1 MTAIVDRE
9 GRLFGRVN
17 LVDAA
22 VGLALFIVVPLAYG
36 AFLLFRPPAPLIAA
50 VERVPLSNVEER
62 TAGGLL
68 LGGKLKVRG
77 TGLRPNMRAEI
88 GDRRAIAFVFEAP
101 TSADVIFGADVPA
114 GTHDLVLFDGVR
126 EIARAR
132 GTVTVAPG
140 PPRPTVR
147 VRVVGT
153 LVDLDEA
160 RARALQAGAVFP
172 DAGHPQAEIAALDQP
187 ETDLHVLAVA
197 GGTIETPVRSLWQRP
212 AAVVL
217 NCDPTPAG
225 CKLGESYLGGAAH
238 MVLGVPGAP
247 DLKLRIDEVLPY
259 DPPRPASIRVRF
271 IGTPELIGL
280 ARTGDR
286 DHGNPALTLRSASI
300 ASLSSPKQTQGD
312 VVTLAP
318 SQAGSVL
325 AWAVERVAVVDALL
339 RLTVDSGTEGFR
351 YRTRLVKVGGPFTF
365 ETGTYT
371 LQGTVLSLKV
381 DESESGGA
389 NGR

>member
-36 AFLLFRPPAPLIAA
+36 AFLLFRPPAPRIAS
-50 VERVPLSNVEER
+50 VERVPLSNIEER

-88 GDRRAIAFVFEAP
+88 GDRRAIAFVFETP

-132 GTVTVAPG
+132 GTVTVAPS

-160 RARALQAGAVFP
+160 RSRALHAGAVFP
-172 DAGHPQAEIAALDQP
+172 DAGHPQAELAALDQP

-217 NCDPTPAG
+217 NCEPTPAG

-271 IGTPELIGL
+271 IGTPEIVGL
-280 ARTGDR
+280 AKIGDR

-351 YRTRLVKVGGPFTF
+351 YRTRLVKVGGSFTF

-371 LQGTVLSLKV
+371 LQGTILSVSV
-381 DESESGGA
+381 DESESGHA
-389 NGR
+389 SGR